1 MSEVIELIGGWT
13 PSVPSIVLPGDI
25 SGVRP
30 SATTEASKDVIPLAT
45 TEASSQPLSTTV
57 SSATSSATQ
66 RATSSASV
74 ETKSKSRAK
83 ARAPSSKSVQDRDRL
98 KERLEAGERPQKQ
111 GIKLQQEAMVKM
123 MSEALL
129 LRSFD
134 MNIIENDFET
144 ELLNGRVNLGNIRVS
159 FLCGHKAVRL
169 YEQEDSQ
176 RVLEKALLQS
186 QGFELI
192 DIPPSRLRGRVVLTK
207 VLREIMRFY

>member
-45 TEASSQPLSTTV
+45 TEASSQPLSTSV
-57 SSATSSATQ
+57 TQ

-134 MNIIENDFET
+134 TNIIENDFET